1 MNITK
6 PTSPEFFL
14 SLENNF
20 KPKSSPLYHKL
31 DTDSVTTHCN
41 SNMQNVNCL
50 TKTQ

>member
-20 KPKSSPLYHKL
+20 KPKSSTLYHQH
-31 DTDSVTTHCN
+31 DTDNNSAHCN
-41 SNMQNVNCL
+41 SNMQNENCF